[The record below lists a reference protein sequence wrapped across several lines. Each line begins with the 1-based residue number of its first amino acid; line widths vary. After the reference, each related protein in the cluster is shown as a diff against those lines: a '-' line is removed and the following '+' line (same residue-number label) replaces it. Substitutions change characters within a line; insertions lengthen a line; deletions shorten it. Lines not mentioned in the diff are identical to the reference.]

1 MSRSFAA
8 ETLAASP
15 TGPHAPFAV
24 SPFRCFAV
32 SQKRPSAIFRLMADG
47 YQSIENHGVI
57 GNLETVALVAIDGTI
72 DFCCFPDFDSPT
84 IFADLLDADKG
95 GRFSIAAG
103 LQNSRPR
110 QSYVPN
116 TNILLTRFLSPDGVG
131 EVSDFMP
138 VFDGGEQ
145 GTEERRK
152 SSKIIRRAKCIRG
165 EVQFQMVCQPRFDY
179 ARAKHQVKRLSDTEV
194 LFIPDGSRLPALRLR
209 AQRPLKITE
218 KDVTSDFVLNAG
230 EKALFVLELD
240 RGESA
245 GTDIRWEADSFLQT
259 LNFWQKWIARSKYT
273 GRWREIV
280 DRSALVL
287 KLLTSRRF
295 GSIVAAPTFGLPEFV
310 GGGRNWDYRYTWI
323 RDASFTLYALSRLG
337 FTAEAGAFIRWLE
350 ARCAESTAV
359 GPLQIMYG
367 IDGRHDLPEETLDH
381 LAGYRDSRPVRI
393 GNGAAGQL
401 QLDIYG
407 ELLDSIYIYDKYG
420 EQISYELWLDLVKI
434 VNWVCENWDRRDEG
448 IWEVRGGQQ
457 DFYYSRLMCW
467 VAVDRALRL
476 ISKRSFPGP
485 QVHWQRIRDQ
495 IYHQIQTD
503 FWNPDLN
510 SYVQTKKSDW
520 LDASCLL
527 SPLVRFMS
535 PTDPRWLSTLGAIE
549 NRLVDD
555 SLVYRYRSP
564 DGMEGGEGTFCM
576 CSFWFVECLARS
588 GEVNKARFIF
598 EKMLGYAN
606 HVGLYSEELGPSA
619 EQLGNFPQ
627 AFTHMALISA
637 AFELNRRLDRGP
649 R

>member
-1 MSRSFAA
+1 M
-8 ETLAASP
+8 P
-15 TGPHAPFAV
+15 
-24 SPFRCFAV
+24 
-32 SQKRPSAIFRLMADG
+32 DG
-47 YQSIENHGVI
+47 YLSIENHGII

-84 IFADLLDADKG
+84 IFADLLHPDKG
-95 GRFSIAAG
+95 GRFSLAAS
-103 LQNSRPR
+103 LQHSRPR
-110 QSYVPN
+110 QNYLPN
-116 TNILLTRFLSPDGVG
+116 TNILMTRFLSPDGVG
-131 EVSDFMP
+131 EISDFMP
-138 VFDGGEQ
+138 VFDTEV
-145 GTEERRK
+145 GTEKGLRK
-152 SSKIIRRAKCIRG
+152 GAKIIRRAKCIRG
-165 EVQFQMVCQPRFDY
+165 EVRFEMICQPRFDY
-179 ARAKHQVKRLSDTEV
+179 ARAKHQVKRLSDREV
-194 LFIPDGSRLPALRLR
+194 LFIPEGSSLPTLRLR
-209 AQRPLKITE
+209 SQTPLQIADG
-218 KDVTSDFVLNAG
+218 DVAADFVLNAG
-230 EKALFVLELD
+230 EKSLFVLEFDL
-240 RGESA
+240 GE
-245 GTDIRWEADSFLQT
+245 TEQQPDHLETDSFLQT
-259 LNFWQKWIARSKYT
+259 LNFWQRWIARSQYS

-287 KLLTSRRF
+287 KLLTSRRY

-337 FTAEAGAFIRWLE
+337 FTAEASAFIRWLE
-350 ARCAESTAV
+350 ARCAESAAV

-367 IDGRHDLPEETLDH
+367 IDGRHELPEETLDH
-381 LAGYRDSRPVRI
+381 FAGYRESRPVRI

-407 ELLDSIYIYDKYG
+407 ELLDSIYIYDKFG

-434 VNWVCENWDRRDEG
+434 VNWVCENWDRQDEG

-457 DFYYSRLMCW
+457 HFYYSRLMCW
-467 VAVDRALRL
+467 VAVDRGLRL
-476 ISKRSFPGP
+476 INKRSLPGP
-485 QVHWQRIRDQ
+485 QVHWQRVRDQ
-495 IYHQIQTD
+495 IYHQIQTE
-503 FWNPDLN
+503 FWNPSVN

-527 SPLVRFMS
+527 SPLVRFIS
-535 PTDPRWLSTLGAIE
+535 PTDPRWLSTLRALD

-576 CSFWFVECLARS
+576 CSFWYTECLARS
-588 GEVNKARFIF
+588 GDVNKARFVF

-637 AFELNRRLDRGP
+637 AFELNRRLDQRK
-649 R
+649 

>member
-1 MSRSFAA
+1 
-8 ETLAASP
+8 
-15 TGPHAPFAV
+15 
-24 SPFRCFAV
+24 
-32 SQKRPSAIFRLMADG
+32 MADG
-47 YQSIENHGVI
+47 YQPIENHSIV

-84 IFADLLDADKG
+84 IFADLLDSDKG
-95 GRFSIAAG
+95 GRFSLAAS

-110 QSYVPN
+110 QSYLPN
-116 TNILLTRFLSPDGVG
+116 TNVLLTRFLSPDGVG

-138 VFDGGEQ
+138 VFD
-145 GTEERRK
+145 EEVGSKEGFRK
-152 SSKIIRRAKCIRG
+152 GAKIIRRAKCIRG
-165 EVQFQMVCQPRFDY
+165 EVQFQMICQPRFDY
-179 ARAKHQVKRLSDTEV
+179 ARAKHQVKKLSDREV
-194 LFIPDGSRLPALRLR
+194 LFIPEASGLPTLRLHS
-209 AQRPLKITE
+209 QTPLQINDR
-218 KDVTSDFVLNAG
+218 DVTSDFVLNAG
-230 EKALFVLELD
+230 ETALFVLELD
-240 RGESA
+240 HGQ
-245 GTDIRWEADSFLQT
+245 TDDTIRVAKDSFLQT
-259 LNFWQKWIARSKYT
+259 LNFWQRWIAKSQYK

-287 KLLTSRRF
+287 KLLTSRRY

-310 GGGRNWDYRYTWI
+310 GGGRNWDYRFTWI

-350 ARCAESTAV
+350 ARCAESAAN

-367 IDGRHDLPEETLDH
+367 IDGRHELPEEILDH
-381 LAGYRDSRPVRI
+381 LAGYRNSRPVRI

-434 VNWVCENWDRRDEG
+434 VNWVCENWDRQDEG

-457 DFYYSRLMCW
+457 HFYYSRLMCW
-467 VAVDRALRL
+467 VAVDRGIRL
-476 ISKRSFPGP
+476 INKRSFPGP
-485 QVHWQRIRDQ
+485 QMYWQQVRDQ
-495 IYHQIQTD
+495 IYLQIQND
-503 FWNPDLN
+503 FWNSSVN

-527 SPLVRFMS
+527 SPLVRFIG
-535 PTDPRWLSTLGAIE
+535 PTDPRWLSTLNALE

-576 CSFWFVECLARS
+576 CSFWYVECLARS
-588 GEVNKARFIF
+588 GDVHKARFIF

-637 AFELNRRLDRGP
+637 AFELNRRLDQGR
-649 R
+649 